1 MYLDRRADRH
11 LQVDS
16 WAVRQCSFIVGQL
29 GSVQFYVRQVGRG
42 QLDSRNDRDL
52 QLDKKGFAIR

>member
-1 MYLDRRADRH
+1 M
-11 LQVDS
+11 
-16 WAVRQCSFIVGQL
+16 CSFIVGQL

-42 QLDSRNDRDL
+42 QLDSRDDRDL